1 MIGADRVRRRTRAL
15 GSCGR
20 SFIIIFKKD
29 AWVGQAS
36 TARAG
41 RDFME
46 LLRLVL
52 LARRTDGPPSMLVR
66 WCRGVG
72 AGDSWDWDWSAC
84 GGRGP
89 DERSHGAVNRV
100 QCPTCDPSKWREYY
114 TTAVFV

>member
-1 MIGADRVRRRTRAL
+1 
-15 GSCGR
+15 
-20 SFIIIFKKD
+20 
-29 AWVGQAS
+29 
-36 TARAG
+36 
-41 RDFME
+41 ME

>member
-36 TARAG
+36 AARAG

-52 LARRTDGPPSMLVR
+52 LARRTDGPPPCWCGGAVVLVR
-66 WCRGVG
+66 GT
-72 AGDSWDWDWSAC
+72 AGI
-84 GGRGP
+84 GTGR
-89 DERSHGAVNRV
+89 RV
-100 QCPTCDPSKWREYY
+100 VDVDRTNVHMAP
-114 TTAVFV
+114 